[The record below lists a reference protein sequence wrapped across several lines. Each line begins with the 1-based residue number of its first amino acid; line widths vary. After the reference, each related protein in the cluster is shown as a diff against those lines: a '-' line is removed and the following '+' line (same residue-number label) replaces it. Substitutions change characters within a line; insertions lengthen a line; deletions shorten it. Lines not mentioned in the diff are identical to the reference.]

1 MAAIPIQ
8 APSRGY
14 GGRDMSTSP
23 GPLPSISTGR
33 GETLSRP
40 FGPPGRAVPF
50 ADNLSPSAASN
61 PMAIRG
67 ADYIDAPP
75 PLPPPRL
82 VPISGPVDPN
92 LQFKESMRREE
103 YGSTGAD
110 SFGHSFKRRDLA
122 FRSDISDDGYH
133 SFESFRSS
141 GFPSPF
147 GHHTMKSYRPNGDS
161 IDHSMLDK
169 LNRPGRRP
177 GLSASVNDLPGP
189 RPHHAQLTTL
199 SLPHRTRQPYL
210 DSGFTKSPGAMSAT
224 SPITAPFGHHGRGSM
239 DHRSPLGTDGSDYD
253 RSPLPRPRRM
263 HGGPGADDGV
273 HPGYGGYETREDDVD
288 FPMEETTR
296 MRSLAIEDQWRERDW
311 DRDRDRDRERE
322 RERDCYQPGQKR
334 RASSPPSD
342 DAAVANDL
350 LRRRDGGLMTRGS
363 PTPRLLAIPQNSLSS
378 VSSASRSGS
387 FASNLTAS
395 SITSMGSFGRRSP
408 NALSPSGLSPTDPM
422 ACNSPYPPPTS
433 LSASPRPSIG
443 RSVGALSPHNRTPSE
458 QPLPTQ
464 VTRTVTSPRK
474 IADVPKSHSSLASK
488 LKGPYMC
495 ECCPKKP
502 KKFETEDELRAHE
515 AEKQYGCAFCGNRF
529 KNKNEAERH
538 QNSLHVRRH
547 SWSCSALTGYER
559 AFHDST
565 TRPGEADVCG
575 YCGEEFPRTG
585 KNQGGCSVSDPDW
598 EDRVRHLQDV
608 HKFRECNSSKKFYR
622 ADHFRQHLKHS
633 HAGTSGKWTNML
645 ENACMMEEEP
655 PVPTR

>member
-1 MAAIPIQ
+1 
-8 APSRGY
+8 
-14 GGRDMSTSP
+14 
-23 GPLPSISTGR
+23 
-33 GETLSRP
+33 
-40 FGPPGRAVPF
+40 
-50 ADNLSPSAASN
+50 
-61 PMAIRG
+61 MAIRG
-67 ADYIDAPP
+67 TDYIDAPP

-82 VPISGPVDPN
+82 VPISGPVDPK
-92 LQFKESMRREE
+92 LQFKESMRRDE
-103 YGSTGAD
+103 YGSPGAD
-110 SFGHSFKRRDLA
+110 SFGHSFKRRDLS

-147 GHHTMKSYRPNGDS
+147 GHHTMKSFRPDGQS

-177 GLSASVNDLPGP
+177 GLSASVNDVPGP

-210 DSGFTKSPGAMSAT
+210 DSSFTKSPGPMSAT
-224 SPITAPFGHHGRGSM
+224 SPIAAPFGHHGRGSV

-263 HGGPGADDGV
+263 HGNLAADDGT
-273 HPGYGGYETREDDVD
+273 HPGYGGYEIREDDAD

-311 DRDRDRDRERE
+311 DRDRDRERERE

-395 SITSMGSFGRRSP
+395 SVTSMGSFGRRSP
-408 NALSPSGLSPTDPM
+408 NALSPGGLSPTDPM
-422 ACNSPYPPPTS
+422 SCSSPYPPPTS

-443 RSVGALSPHNRTPSE
+443 RSVGALSPHHRTPSE
-458 QPLPTQ
+458 QPLPAQ
-464 VTRTVTSPRK
+464 ATRTVTSPRK
-474 IADVPKSHSSLASK
+474 IADVPKSHSSLAAK

-502 KKFETEDELRAHE
+502 KKFETDEELRAHE

-547 SWSCSALTGYER
+547 SWSCSALTAYER

-565 TRPGEADVCG
+565 TKPGAADVCG
-575 YCGEEFPRTG
+575 YCGEEFPRSG